1 MPCPGQ
7 AFHISKELLEQK
19 RKAAGTWVDDSDL
32 PAVGVKSSASTRD
45 PATIRGVQHRKCSA
59 KQLRE
64 QYHHKRKKLQKMD
77 EAWQKG
83 QQYFSIKAWRALKN
97 EVDELAVRSDEASW
111 EKGEPFTDSRGV
123 RRCEKAFE
131 DASIVARAIDLYR
144 KSTT

>member
-64 QYHHKRKKLQKMD
+64 QYHYLRNKLKKM
-77 EAWQKG
+77 AVNN
-83 QQYFSIKAWRALKN
+83 KAWYALKN
-97 EVDELAVRSDEASW
+97 EVDDLAAQSDAASW
-111 EKGEPFTDSRGV
+111 EKGEPFTDSNGV
-123 RRCEKAFE
+123 RQCEKDFE
-131 DASIVARAIDLYR
+131 DASIVARAVDLYL